1 MKRTTIN
8 SSVDTIVAIATPPG
22 LGGVAIVRLSGSRS
36 LAIAQTLVAPAGR
49 GSLLWESHRLFYA
62 RLTDPRSGE
71 TVDKMMAVFMAGPR
85 TYTGED
91 VVEFHLHGSPVLC
104 ERAVR
109 LANESG
115 ARLASPGE
123 FTQRAFM
130 NGKLDLTQA
139 EAVLDLIG
147 SRTAEQ
153 ARLAAQHL
161 EGRFSQRVA
170 EVRAGVLAWLS
181 LLEAEIDFG
190 DEIDNL
196 PPEQH
201 RARLE
206 ELWLRIE
213 ALLSDAEQGRAE
225 ITGLRTVLVGAPNA
239 GKSSLLNALL
249 KEERALVT
257 PVAGTTRDRIEVDCR
272 IGGVMLSLTD
282 TAGLRPQS
290 DDPIELLGME
300 KTREALHRADFQV
313 LLVDSHQPDLQGLEH
328 ETIEPALILLNKQD
342 LGSVI
347 DLTVLKSRF
356 PDAEIV
362 GCELLSEEGRDHAVS
377 TLVDAAGRRLTTR
390 SGECFSLNSRHRESL
405 LLARQALHAVG
416 RTLDLGLGAE
426 FLALDLREAARALG
440 EILGLDITEEVL
452 DRIFGQFCLGK

>member
-1 MKRTTIN
+1 MTRTTIN
-8 SSVDTIVAIATPPG
+8 SSGDTIVAIATPPG
-22 LGGVAIVRLSGSRS
+22 LGGVAIVRLSGRRA
-36 LAIAQTLVAPAGR
+36 LAIARELIVGLGEGA
-49 GSLLWESHRLFYA
+49 WESHRLFYA
-62 RLTDPRSGE
+62 RLVDPRDGE
-71 TVDKMMAVFMAGPR
+71 TVDKMMAVFMAGPK
-85 TYTGED
+85 TFTGED
-91 VVEFHLHGSPVLC
+91 VVELHLHGSPLLC

-109 LANESG
+109 LANEAG
-115 ARLASPGE
+115 ARLATPGE
-123 FTQRAFM
+123 FTQRAFL

-161 EGRFSQRVA
+161 EGRFSQRVG
-170 EVRAGVLAWLS
+170 EVRARALAWLA

-201 RARLE
+201 RERLDD
-206 ELWLRIE
+206 LVARIE
-213 ALLSDAEQGRAE
+213 ALLSDAEEGRSG
-225 ITGLRTVLVGAPNA
+225 ISGLRTVLVGAPNA

-272 IGGVMLSLTD
+272 IDGVLLSLTD
-282 TAGLRPQS
+282 TAGLRPES
-290 DDPIELLGME
+290 DDAIEILGME
-300 KTREALHRADFQV
+300 KTREALRQADFQV
-313 LLVDSHQPDLQGLEH
+313 LVIDSHQPDLGGLDNEA
-328 ETIEPALILLNKQD
+328 IAPSLILLNKSD
-342 LGSVI
+342 LESSI
-347 DLTVLKSRF
+347 DLDSLRARF
-356 PDAEIV
+356 PGVETVA
-362 GCELLSEEGRDHAVS
+362 CELISEGGRDRAVAA
-377 TLVDAAGRRLTTR
+377 LVAAARGRLTTR
-390 SGECFSLNSRHRESL
+390 SGECFSLNSRHREAL
-405 LLARQALHAVG
+405 LLARESLGAVEE
-416 RTLDLGLGAE
+416 TLEQGLGAE

>member
-1 MKRTTIN
+1 M
-8 SSVDTIVAIATPPG
+8 G
-22 LGGVAIVRLSGSRS
+22 SG
-36 LAIAQTLVAPAGR
+36 P
-49 GSLLWESHRLFYA
+49 WESHRLFYA
-62 RLTDPRSGE
+62 RLVDPQDGQ
-71 TVDKMMAVFMAGPR
+71 TVDKMMAVFMAAPR

-109 LANESG
+109 LANEAG
-115 ARLASPGE
+115 ARLARPGE

-161 EGRFSQRVA
+161 EGRFSQRVS
-170 EVRAGVLAWLS
+170 EVRAGVLAWLA

-201 RARLE
+201 RERLE
-206 ELWLRIE
+206 DLRSRIE
-213 ALLSDAEQGRAE
+213 ALLSDAEEGRTG

-272 IGGVMLSLTD
+272 IDGVLLSLTD
-282 TAGLRPQS
+282 TAGLRPES

-300 KTREALHRADFQV
+300 KTREALRRADFQV
-313 LLVDSHQPDLQGLEH
+313 LLIDSHQPDPRGLEN
-328 ETIEPALILLNKQD
+328 EAIEPALILLNKQD
-342 LGSVI
+342 LGSVV
-347 DLTVLKSRF
+347 DLEDLKSRF
-356 PDAEIV
+356 PGAEVV
-362 GCELLSEEGRDHAVS
+362 GCELLTEQGRDRAVAA
-377 TLVDAAGRRLTTR
+377 LVSAAGRRLTAR

-405 LLARQALHAVG
+405 LLARSSLWAVE
-416 RTLDLGLGAE
+416 RTLEQGLGAE
-426 FLALDLREAARALG
+426 FLALDLREAARSLG